1 LSGRFAFA
9 ANEFRLS
16 LKVNKVTMDDIITD
30 INQLDPNGSYTYADY
45 LKWKFN
51 ERVELFKGRIFRMS
65 PAPNR
70 FHQQLSLKLTNK
82 LFRHFETASCDLYV
96 APFDVRLV
104 ITKSNDTK
112 VITVVQPD
120 LCVICDENKLDD
132 KGCNGA
138 PDLIVEILSP
148 GNSKK
153 EMGIK
158 FDLYEEN
165 GVKEYWIVEPAEKS
179 IFIYT
184 LQNKKF
190 IGLKPLIEDDKMKSP
205 LFPTLDFDLRDI
217 F

>member
-1 LSGRFAFA
+1 MS
-9 ANEFRLS
+9 E
-16 LKVNKVTMDDIITD
+16 IITD
-30 INQLDPNGSYTYADY
+30 INQLDLNGSYTYADY
-45 LKWKFN
+45 LKWRFQ
-51 ERVELFKGRIFRMS
+51 ERVELFKGKILKMS

-70 FHQQLSLKLTNK
+70 EHQEISINLNGFLWNYFRNNSFKLY
-82 LFRHFETASCDLYV
+82 S

-104 ITKSNDTK
+104 KTKLNDIK
-112 VITVVQPD
+112 VTTVVQPD
-120 LCVICDENKLDD
+120 LCVICDEGKLDD

-138 PDLIVEILSP
+138 PDLVVEILSP

-179 IFIYT
+179 IFIYM
-184 LQNKKF
+184 LQNERF

-205 LFPTLDFDLRDI
+205 LFPALDFDVREI

>member
-1 LSGRFAFA
+1 MAT
-9 ANEFRLS
+9 
-16 LKVNKVTMDDIITD
+16 VTDFND
-30 INQLDPNGSYTYADY
+30 LDLNATYTYADY
-45 LKWKFN
+45 LKWKFE
-51 ERVELFKGRIFRMS
+51 ERLELFRGKIFKMS

-70 FHQQLSLKLTNK
+70 YHQEISGNLYFNFAKILKKGTCN
-82 LFRHFETASCDLYV
+82 LYA
-96 APFDVRLV
+96 APFDVRLQK
-104 ITKSNDTK
+104 IQANDEK

-179 IFIYT
+179 IFIYV
-184 LQNKKF
+184 LQNEKF

-205 LFPTLDFDLRDI
+205 LFPALDFDVREI